1 MENVQTSALQDISL
15 KPEAEIVLN
24 VMTDV
29 KLVLILLI
37 NVHHVYQEL
46 LAMEIVLPHAQI
58 EPLILMEIV

>member
-1 MENVQTSALQDISL
+1 MENAQIFAQVVTLLHLII
-15 KPEAEIVLN
+15 IVLN

-37 NVHHVYQEL
+37 NVHHVFQEL

>member
-1 MENVQTSALQDISL
+1 MENAQIFAQVVTLLHLII
-15 KPEAEIVLN
+15 IVLN